1 MTSNELLSSLEK
13 DVQSIIRKV
22 QTEFVPLGEEMLNW
36 KERPDRWSILECLEH
51 LNKYSQF
58 YNTEL
63 TKAIDSAQR
72 ESGTVESKSTWLGRK
87 FIRMMHP
94 DNSAKQKTFARMNP
108 SQGTLDG
115 TTIERFLKHQEDL
128 LKLIHKSGIVNI
140 NRNYVPVE
148 FMKLLKMNLGDAFQ
162 FVIVHERRHIEQA
175 GKVKATLHM
184 LNTPAL
190 KI

>member
-1 MTSNELLSSLEK
+1 MTSNELLISLEK
-13 DVQSIIRKV
+13 DVQSIISKV

-36 KERPDRWSILECLEH
+36 KEAPDRWSILECLEH

-63 TKAIDSAQR
+63 VKVIDSAQR
-72 ESGTVESKSTWLGRK
+72 DSGKVEAKSTWLGKK

-94 DNSAKQKTFARMNP
+94 DNSAKQKTFARMKP
-108 SQGTLDG
+108 SQGKLDG
-115 TTIERFLKHQEDL
+115 TIERFLKHQDEL
-128 LKLIHKSGIVNI
+128 LRLIHKSAFLNI
-140 NRNYVPVE
+140 NRNYIPVE
-148 FMKLLKMNLGDAFQ
+148 FMKLLKMNLGDALQ

-175 GKVKATLHM
+175 CKVKTTLDA

>member
-148 FMKLLKMNLGDAFQ
+148 FMKLLKMNLGDALQ